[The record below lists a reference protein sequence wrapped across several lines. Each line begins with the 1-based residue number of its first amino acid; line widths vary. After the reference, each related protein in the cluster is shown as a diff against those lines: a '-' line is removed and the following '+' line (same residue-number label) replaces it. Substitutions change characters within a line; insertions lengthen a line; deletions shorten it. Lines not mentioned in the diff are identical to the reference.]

1 MLEEKPDD
9 AKRMNKEV
17 LEKGASAAAL
27 GGITF
32 ITEAHRVFGANDRV
46 RVGICGLRGQGFFHA
61 ENYAMMPNVEI
72 AAFCDPDANILS
84 GRLADLALMALP
96 QPKTYSDVRKLLE
109 DKSVDCVSIA
119 TPNHWHSL
127 IGIWA
132 CQAGK
137 DVYVEKPGSHNWWD
151 GHQLVRA
158 AHKYDRMVQH
168 GVNMRA
174 SVFIR

>member
-1 MLEEKPDD
+1 MPEEKTDD
-9 AKRMNKEV
+9 VKRMNKEV
-17 LEKGASAAAL
+17 LEKGASAAAFA
-27 GGITF
+27 GISF
-32 ITEAHRVFGANDRV
+32 ITEPHKIFGANDRV

-61 ENYAMMPNVEI
+61 ENYAMIPNVEI

-84 GRLADLALMALP
+84 GRLADLARMALP

-109 DKSVDCVSIA
+109 DKSIDCVSIA

-137 DVYVEKPGSHNWWD
+137 DVYVEKT
-151 GHQLVRA
+151 
-158 AHKYDRMVQH
+158 
-168 GVNMRA
+168 
-174 SVFIR
+174 